1 MAWGAGAVL
10 NTSFELGAAFG
21 TLLVEQHPDAPAAL
35 LNCLVPGGSPLQNSN
50 AAGALMNLA
59 ASSGAVTADVLQGG
73 GVERLVALLA
83 AAKAAEQE
91 GDSVAACHAAGALA
105 NLLRDPDAVE
115 TLLSLE
121 SPGGPRTIVEAL
133 EGETEEASRDA
144 AKPATRQP
152 ATRCIQPATRRVQP
166 ATRRVQPTDHPMHPA
181 CNPPHPEPATPS
193 ASRRAARRAL
203 R

>member
-21 TLLVEQHPDAPAAL
+21 TLLVEQHPGAPAAL

-59 ASSGAVTADVLQGG
+59 ASSGAITADVLQGG

-83 AAKAAEQE
+83 NAKAAEQE

-121 SPGGPRTIVEAL
+121 SPAGPRTIVEAL

-152 ATRCIQPATRRVQP
+152 ATHQPATRCIQPATRRVQP
-166 ATRRVQPTDHPMHPA
+166 AAPRIQPATRRAQSLQP
-181 CNPPHPEPATPS
+181 PS

>member
-21 TLLVEQHPDAPAAL
+21 TLLVEQHPGAPAAL

-59 ASSGAVTADVLQGG
+59 ASSGAITADVLQGG

-83 AAKAAEQE
+83 NAKAAEQE

-121 SPGGPRTIVEAL
+121 SPAGPRTIVEAL

-152 ATRCIQPATRRVQP
+152 ATRQPATRCIQPATRRVQP
-166 ATRRVQPTDHPMHPA
+166 AAPRIQPATRRAQSLQP
-181 CNPPHPEPATPS
+181 PS